1 MFHPML
7 ARWLAVSS
15 GLLALTVSA
24 QTAAPGTPAA
34 SPGAAPASAPQGPG
48 DYRSALE
55 GYQPYGETKMVPW
68 KAANDTVG
76 QIGGWRAYAKE
87 AAERQGQTG
96 QAAPAVGAPKPAAS
110 QAKP

>member
-7 ARWLAVSS
+7 ARWLAVST
-15 GLLALTVSA
+15 GLLVLTVSA
-24 QTAAPGTPAA
+24 QTAAPGTAA
-34 SPGAAPASAPQGPG
+34 ATRPTG

-55 GYQPYGETKMVPW
+55 GYQPYSETRMVPW

-87 AAERQGQTG
+87 AAEGQGQSG
-96 QAAPAVGAPKPAAS
+96 QAAPAAGAPKPAAS

>member
-7 ARWLAVSS
+7 ARWLAIST
-15 GLLALTVSA
+15 GLLALAVSA
-24 QTAAPGTPAA
+24 QTTPAGTPAL
-34 SPGAAPASAPQGPG
+34 Q
-48 DYRSALE
+48 
-55 GYQPYGETKMVPW
+55 GYQPYSETKMVPW

-87 AAERQGQTG
+87 AAEGQGQTG
-96 QAAPAVGAPKPAAS
+96 QAAPAAGAPKPAAS